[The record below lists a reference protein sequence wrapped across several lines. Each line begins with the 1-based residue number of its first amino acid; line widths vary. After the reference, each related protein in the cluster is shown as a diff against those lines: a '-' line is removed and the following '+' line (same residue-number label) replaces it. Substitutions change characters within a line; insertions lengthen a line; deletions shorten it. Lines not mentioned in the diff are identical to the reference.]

1 MADMTI
7 SSGGGD
13 FNLCFNRFSDT
24 EIKDCV
30 DGAYKKKNLKRPTLL
45 LSILKRPAAH
55 IGSSWPMTH
64 VPLRTWRTILPA
76 F

>member
-1 MADMTI
+1 
-7 SSGGGD
+7 
-13 FNLCFNRFSDT
+13 
-24 EIKDCV
+24 
-30 DGAYKKKNLKRPTLL
+30 LKRPTLL